1 MDHEAKGF
9 RCTLPKRLTL
19 LNGSHSFFFLIFFPS
34 VNLMHC
40 IFVSALLAFF
50 FVSFIVI
57 FFWVYSLFLSIYYM
71 LCIVRLSCCFF
82 LVFVSL
88 DEPLYPPTLAARNSS
103 TPAHSPI
110 SDSFL

>member
-57 FFWVYSLFLSIYYM
+57 FFGFILSFSLFTTCFVLSV
-71 LCIVRLSCCFF
+71 C
-82 LVFVSL
+82 LVVFSSFSYRSTNHYTP
-88 DEPLYPPTLAARNSS
+88 PLWQRATAAHRHTAQFPT
-103 TPAHSPI
+103 HS
-110 SDSFL
+110 F